1 MLSVKRRS
9 NSSSVMEGVCEAV
22 SNTLSSSCFSMLKKI
37 ETEKG
42 PEECKTHPIKGC
54 YINSAYLAQ

>member
-1 MLSVKRRS
+1 
-9 NSSSVMEGVCEAV
+9 MERVCEAV
-22 SNTLSSSCFSMLKKI
+22 CNALSSYFSMLKKT

-54 YINSAYLAQ
+54 YINLAYLAQ